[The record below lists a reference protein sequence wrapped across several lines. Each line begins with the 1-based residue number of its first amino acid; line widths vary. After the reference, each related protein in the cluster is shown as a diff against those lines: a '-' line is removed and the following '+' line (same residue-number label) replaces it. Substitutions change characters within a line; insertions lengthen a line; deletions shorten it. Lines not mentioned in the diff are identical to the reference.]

1 MGSQKN
7 GLTLRA
13 CALTILATLLLAF
26 GLYNVHAQSSVTE
39 GGVLGLTLL
48 LDRLLGLSP
57 AISTVILNALCYL
70 FGARVL
76 GRRFILYSAIA
87 TGSYSLFYAI
97 FEQFPPLFPAIGD
110 YPLLAALLGALFV
123 GIGCGICVRVGGA
136 PSGDDALAMAL
147 SHKLRLPI
155 AIVYLVSD
163 LLVLGLSLL
172 YIPPL
177 RILYSLLT
185 VILSGQ
191 LVGVV
196 ERIGRKDKQH
206 AKLQHHRHRP

>member
-7 GLTLRA
+7 ELTLRA

-26 GLYNVHAQSSVTE
+26 GLYNIHAQSSVTE

-191 LVGVV
+191 LVGAV

>member
-7 GLTLRA
+7 ELTLRA

-26 GLYNVHAQSSVTE
+26 GLYNIHAQSSVTE

-97 FEQFPPLFPAIGD
+97 FEQFPPLFPMIGD

-191 LVGVV
+191 LVGAV

-206 AKLQHHRHRP
+206 AKLQHHRHRS

>member
-1 MGSQKN
+1 MGSRKN
-7 GLTLRA
+7 DLTLRE

-26 GLYNVHAQSSVTE
+26 GLYNVHAQSNVTE

-48 LDRLLGLSP
+48 LDELLGLSP
-57 AISTVILNALCYL
+57 AISTLILNALCYL

-97 FEQFPPLFPAIGD
+97 LEQFPPLFPAIGD
-110 YPLLAALLGALFV
+110 YPLVAALVGALFV

-185 VILSGQ
+185 VVLSGQ
-191 LVGVV
+191 IVGAV
-196 ERIGRKDKQH
+196 ERLGRKDKQH
-206 AKLQHHRHRP
+206 ATLQHHRHRP